1 MAHRGTDL
9 IRFILEEERNYPN
22 ASGSLTL
29 ALTAIETVAKI
40 ISSRV
45 KMAGLA
51 DVLAKAGRS
60 SDQGQEVQKLEVF
73 ANELMIRHL
82 ADSGQFFAIA
92 SEEVD
97 DPFFPEEGKEGK
109 YVIAFDPLDGST
121 NINININIG
130 TIFSIHKKDDG
141 SLADLFQEGFKQ
153 VAAGYIIYGSSTM
166 MVYST
171 GFGVNGFIFDP
182 ACGLFLLSHPDM
194 KIPERGSMYSVNEG
208 HYPRWDS
215 GMKKYIDS
223 LKEKDYSSR
232 YVGTMVADIHRTLIR
247 GGVFAYPADE
257 KNKNGKLRLLYEAA
271 PMAFLMHQ
279 AGGKA
284 TTGKKDILRIKPESV
299 HQTVP
304 VFMGSPADIDDL
316 MTFILDSAG
325 E

>member
-1 MAHRGTDL
+1 
-9 IRFILEEERNYPN
+9 
-22 ASGSLTL
+22 
-29 ALTAIETVAKI
+29 
-40 ISSRV
+40 
-45 KMAGLA
+45 
-51 DVLAKAGRS
+51 
-60 SDQGQEVQKLEVF
+60 
-73 ANELMIRHL
+73 
-82 ADSGQFFAIA
+82 
-92 SEEVD
+92 
-97 DPFFPEEGKEGK
+97 
-109 YVIAFDPLDGST
+109 
-121 NINININIG
+121 
-130 TIFSIHKKDDG
+130 
-141 SLADLFQEGFKQ
+141 
-153 VAAGYIIYGSSTM
+153 
-166 MVYST
+166 
-171 GFGVNGFIFDP
+171 
-182 ACGLFLLSHPDM
+182 
-194 KIPERGSMYSVNEG
+194 
-208 HYPRWDS
+208 
-215 GMKKYIDS
+215 MKKYIDS